1 MLIQPLSNPMHGA
14 WYYFHPATRLGS
26 KVGQRSK
33 IEPSLAN
40 KGWFDVNQSGSCQH
54 CWRSFKNFFVLR
66 FFLGETVKS
75 PHCYGAFLFHQTRS
89 PPMRFFCPLIYHRVI
104 FSPADKYRSDVYLA
118 VVSKIAPVLGL
129 SRISFFTRTDS
140 IDGWLHLDLVSKVA
154 RCHSLNN
161 FFVLSPPIFSPGAT
175 DQQPAKATL

>member
-89 PPMRFFCPLIYHRVI
+89 PPMRFFFPLIYNRVI
-104 FSPADKYRSDVYLA
+104 FSPADKCRSDVYLA
-118 VVSKIAPVLGL
+118 VGSKVAPVLGL
-129 SRISFFTRTDS
+129 SRISFFTRIDS
-140 IDGWLHLDLVSKVA
+140 IDGWSHLDLVSKVA

-175 DQQPAKATL
+175 DQWPAKATL